1 MAYSLL
7 FTKPPSAIVVGLYE
21 FLPISKAVYSPLTQ
35 NHTPIYCAL
44 VLQKYDVLEL
54 TEDSRK

>member
-21 FLPISKAVYSPLTQ
+21 FLPTPTAVYSPLTQ
-35 NHTPIYCAL
+35 NQTPIYCAL
-44 VLQKYDVLEL
+44 SLKKYDELEL
-54 TEDSRK
+54 TEDTRK